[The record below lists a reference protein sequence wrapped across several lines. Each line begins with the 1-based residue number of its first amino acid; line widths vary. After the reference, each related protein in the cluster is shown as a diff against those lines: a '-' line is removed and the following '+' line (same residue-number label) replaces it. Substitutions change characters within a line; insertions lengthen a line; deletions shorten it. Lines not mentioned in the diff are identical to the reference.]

1 MRVKIAVLLALILL
15 ALSGCRF
22 AAVETAGIRVETP
35 TAAPRATAGPGE

>member
-35 TAAPRATAGPGE
+35 TSTPRATAAPGE